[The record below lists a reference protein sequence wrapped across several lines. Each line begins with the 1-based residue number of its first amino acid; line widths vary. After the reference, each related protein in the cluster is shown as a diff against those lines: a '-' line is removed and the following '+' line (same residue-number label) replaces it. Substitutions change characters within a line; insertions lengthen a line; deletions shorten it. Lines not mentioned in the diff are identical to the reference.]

1 MAMAEAVARRE
12 PLTRDRVLRAAIDLA
27 DADGLDGLTM
37 RRLAE
42 RLDVEA
48 MSIYHHVR
56 GKDAVVSG
64 ACDLVFVDV
73 AVRAAAEPRHPDHDW
88 RAVLRG
94 RILAAREVLLEHPW
108 MPRALELHGV
118 MTPALAT
125 WVDGNV
131 GAMRRGG
138 LSFDLIHH
146 AMHTLG
152 SRQFGFSQELI
163 LDDDGDAVADP
174 EVAAAAAAL
183 MPNVTAML
191 LEISHD
197 DPDST
202 LGWCDD
208 RAEFEFALDVLLDGI
223 ARRA

>member
-1 MAMAEAVARRE
+1 MALPDQIERRV
-12 PLTRDRVLRAAIDLA
+12 PLTRERVLRSAIELA
-27 DADGLDGLTM
+27 DEDGLDALTM
-37 RRLAE
+37 RRLAD
-42 RLDVEA
+42 RLGVEA

-56 GKDAVVSG
+56 GKAAVVSG
-64 ACDLVFVDV
+64 ACDLVFEDV
-73 AVRAAAEPRHPDHDW
+73 AALAADGPRHPDSQW
-88 RAVLRG
+88 RAILRA
-94 RILAAREVLLEHPW
+94 RILAAREVLLAHPW
-108 MPRALELHGV
+108 MPRALETHGV

-191 LEISHD
+191 MEISHD
-197 DPDST
+197 DPGST

-208 RAEFEFALDVLLDGI
+208 RAEFEFALDILLEGI
-223 ARRA
+223 ERRA

>member
-1 MAMAEAVARRE
+1 
-12 PLTRDRVLRAAIDLA
+12 
-27 DADGLDGLTM
+27 
-37 RRLAE
+37 
-42 RLDVEA
+42 
-48 MSIYHHVR
+48 
-56 GKDAVVSG
+56 
-64 ACDLVFVDV
+64 
-73 AVRAAAEPRHPDHDW
+73 
-88 RAVLRG
+88 
-94 RILAAREVLLEHPW
+94 

-131 GAMRRGG
+131 GTMRRGG
-138 LSFDLIHH
+138 LSLDLIHH

-163 LDDDGDAVADP
+163 LDDDGDQVADP
-174 EVAAAAAAL
+174 AVAAAAAAL

-191 LEISHD
+191 MEISHD

-208 RAEFEFALDVLLDGI
+208 RAEFEFALDVLLDGLE
-223 ARRA
+223 RRS